1 MNSPTPGTLKA
12 LAVAAATAGL
22 MVFGAGAASAHV
34 HVAPAST
41 EAGGF
46 SELTFRVPNE
56 DPTAKTTAVAVTLP
70 TETPVTSVSVRPMDG
85 WAAQVIET
93 ALPAPVTVNGT
104 TVTTAPTSVVW
115 TADAAH
121 QISQNE
127 YQKFSISVGRL
138 PGAGTTVLLPVAQT
152 YSDGNVVNWNEPA
165 VEGKEAPK
173 KPAPS
178 FVTTA
183 AAGGHGSAP
192 VVEPVAASETTPAVP
207 TDTFASSWG
216 WTGLGAG
223 LLGLAAGVTA
233 LLRTRTAR
241 QN

>member
-1 MNSPTPGTLKA
+1 MAPGT
-12 LAVAAATAGL
+12 
-22 MVFGAGAASAHV
+22 ASAHV
-34 HVAPAST
+34 HVDPAST

-46 SELTFRVPNE
+46 SELTFRLPDE
-56 DPTAKTTAVAVTLP
+56 DSTAKTTKVAVTLP
-70 TETPVTSVSVRPMDG
+70 SETPLTSVSVKPMEG
-85 WAAQVIET
+85 WTARVIEA
-93 ALPAPVTVNGT
+93 ALPAPVTVHGA
-104 TVTTAPTSVVW
+104 TVTTAPAPVVW
-115 TADAAH
+115 TADGAH
-121 QISQNE
+121 QISQSE

-138 PGAGTTVLLPVAQT
+138 PNAGTTVLLPVAQT

-183 AAGGHGSAP
+183 AGGGHGSAP
-192 VVEPVAASETTPAVP
+192 VMEPVAASATTPAVP
-207 TDTFASSWG
+207 NDTFASSLS
-216 WTGLGAG
+216 WTGLGSG

-233 LLRTRTAR
+233 LMRTRTAR

>member
-1 MNSPTPGTLKA
+1 MNAPTPSTLKG

-22 MVFGAGAASAHV
+22 LVFGAGAASAHV
-34 HVAPAST
+34 HVDPAST

-56 DPTAKTTAVAVTLP
+56 DPTAKTTTVAVTLP
-70 TETPVTSVSVRPMDG
+70 TETPLTSVSVKPMDG
-85 WAAQVIET
+85 WTVQVIE
-93 ALPAPVTVNGT
+93 AELPAPVTVNGA
-104 TVTTAPTSVVW
+104 TVTTAPSSVVW
-115 TADAAH
+115 TADASH

-127 YQKFSISVGRL
+127 YQKFSISVGHL
-138 PGAGTTVLLPVAQT
+138 PNAGTTVMLPVAQT
-152 YSDGNVVNWNEPA
+152 YSDGNVVNWNEPV
-165 VEGKEAPK
+165 VEGKEEPQ

-178 FVTTA
+178 FVTTP
-183 AAGGHGSAP
+183 AGDGHGSTPA
-192 VVEPVAASETTPAVP
+192 VEPVSASATTPITA
-207 TDTFASSWG
+207 DTSTSALG

-233 LLRTRTAR
+233 LRRTRTAR